1 MLKAPQ
7 LFGFAR
13 SLCASSF
20 FVLPTMPW
28 PERESLMYL
37 QQTGSVPASLSG
49 AGAWQGSIRGA
60 NAEVSVG
67 RERESKWGRWDRT
80 AAGIEDS
87 GSR

>member
-7 LFGFAR
+7 LFGFAW

-20 FVLPTMPW
+20 FVLPTMPC

-37 QQTGSVPASLSG
+37 QQTGSVPPS
-49 AGAWQGSIRGA
+49 GAWQGSIMGA

-67 RERESKWGRWDRT
+67 RERESKWGRWDKT
-80 AAGIEDS
+80 AAAIEDS
-87 GSR
+87 